1 MELKGEELIDE
12 LAKSNESV
20 CVWKNQLKN
29 AEDCYMY
36 LINDTKGSKL
46 KPQEA
51 RGVLPNDCM
60 TELIITGDMTA

>member
-1 MELKGEELIDE
+1 
-12 LAKSNESV
+12 
-20 CVWKNQLKN
+20 
-29 AEDCYMY
+29 MY

-60 TELIITGDMTA
+60 TELIITGDITA